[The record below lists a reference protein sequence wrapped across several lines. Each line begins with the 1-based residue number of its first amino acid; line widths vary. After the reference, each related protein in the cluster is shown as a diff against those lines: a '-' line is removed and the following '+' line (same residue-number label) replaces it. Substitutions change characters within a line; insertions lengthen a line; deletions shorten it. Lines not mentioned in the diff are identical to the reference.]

1 MAAALFKNKFRQTMR
16 KIFFFSILFAA
27 ATDCFAQQNPAQAAY
42 RVLADSC
49 FAYLEKGDSLRFGN
63 TYPKILAAYEKA
75 DNPEMTALREELLAL
90 RTRDQSIRILL
101 IDARER
107 YGRDSEMARKVHRQM
122 KIIDSVSAIRAQRTV
137 DRYGWPGKDD
147 IGEEAC
153 EALFL
158 CIQHADGTDIQQKY
172 LPILEQAVREGNA
185 EPWHLAFLT
194 DRVRMNRGEKQI
206 YGTQSISGKEPY
218 IVPMEDPD
226 RVDSLRQSIGLGP
239 ITDYAASLG
248 IQLDLKKY
256 KENLPRYEQLYKEW
270 HEAYRPNE

>member
-1 MAAALFKNKFRQTMR
+1 MR
-16 KIFFFSILFAA
+16 KFLLFFSILFAS
-27 ATDCFAQQNPAQAAY
+27 TTSCLAQQYPAQAAY
-42 RVLADSC
+42 RALADSC
-49 FAYLEKGDSLRFGN
+49 FFYLENGDSLRFAN

-75 DNPEMTALREELLAL
+75 DDPEMTAIREELLDLQAK
-90 RTRDQSIRILL
+90 DQSIRILL

-107 YGRDSEMARKVHRQM
+107 YGRDSEMASKIHRQM
-122 KIIDSVSAIRAQRTV
+122 KIIDSASAIRAQRIV
-137 DRYGWPGKDD
+137 DRYGWPEKDD

-194 DRVRMNRGEKQI
+194 DRVRMNRGEKQV

-218 IVPMEDPD
+218 IIPLEDPD

-239 ITDYAASLG
+239 IADYAASLG
-248 IQLDLKKY
+248 IQWDLKKY
-256 KENLPRYEQLYKEW
+256 KENLPHYEQLYEKW
-270 HEAYRPNE
+270 HEAFRPSE